1 MAAIDLEELTRG
13 KVHNLSGRL
22 RGLAARERFGLD
34 GIDLAGHPVEIRI
47 PDYIYAVTPSFIQG
61 LFGPSL
67 KFLQFNVQAFRN
79 AYRFVAPAIVLEQ
92 LERGIAAITTSR
104 DIADIR

>member
-67 KFLQFNVQAFRN
+67 KFLRN